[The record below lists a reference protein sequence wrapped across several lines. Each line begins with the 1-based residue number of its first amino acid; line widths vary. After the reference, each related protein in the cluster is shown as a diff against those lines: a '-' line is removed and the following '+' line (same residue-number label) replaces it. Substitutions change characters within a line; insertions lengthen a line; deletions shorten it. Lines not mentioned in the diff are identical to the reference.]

1 MKGVPSDLNNQMPQ
15 LTIEAAVESHALLE
29 TAVSQLG
36 TGENEIDY
44 RRNGVNIN
52 VFYIFY
58 HKPILPDA
66 ISTLQ
71 SSKNDLTI
79 GREESS
85 SIPKSQFSEI

>member
-15 LTIEAAVESHALLE
+15 LTREAAVKGHVSPE

-44 RRNGVNIN
+44 WRIGVSIN
-52 VFYIFY
+52 VIYIFTTSQFY
-58 HKPILPDA
+58 PMLFLLCKVG
-66 ISTLQ
+66 
-71 SSKNDLTI
+71 KDLTI

>member
-1 MKGVPSDLNNQMPQ
+1 MKGVPSDLKNQMPQ

-44 RRNGVNIN
+44 WRNGVNIN
-52 VFYIFY
+52 VIYIFTTSQFY
-58 HKPILPDA
+58 PMQFLLCRVGK
-66 ISTLQ
+66 
-71 SSKNDLTI
+71 DLTI